1 MTKNCYL
8 FSPKSPIMDVWLG
21 SKYAS
26 DHSVHCCYFLIIKQQ
41 LTIMNFPYLTV
52 FCKCR
57 CKNNPHYFNNSLFR
71 NDSFKILLEKRNVKL
86 KANYKKGFKTKPS
99 NYRPISLLPLI
110 SKIFEKVIHE
120 QTNSFISFSKVLCA
134 WKFGL

>member
-1 MTKNCYL
+1 MFDWVQNT
-8 FSPKSPIMDVWLG
+8 P
-21 SKYAS
+21 
-26 DHSVHCCYFLIIKQQ
+26 LIIMCIAAFSTIKRQ

-57 CKNNPHYFNNSLFR
+57 CKNNPHDFNNSMFR

-86 KANYKKGFKTKPS
+86 KANYNKGFKTKPS

-120 QTNSFISFSKVLCA
+120 QTNSFISFNKVLCA
-134 WKFGL
+134 RKFSL